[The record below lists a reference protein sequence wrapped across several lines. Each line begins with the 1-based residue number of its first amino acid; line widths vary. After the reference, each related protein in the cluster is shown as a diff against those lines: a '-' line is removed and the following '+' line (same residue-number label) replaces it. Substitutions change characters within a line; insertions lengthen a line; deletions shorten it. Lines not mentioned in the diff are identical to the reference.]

1 MAKLIFFRFAIFA
14 KRHEVLEAR
23 LRVFCMT
30 DDKEEKTLEGHE
42 HFIEVAKSRDVE
54 VLEGKSNFV
63 EFGGNLVPVTSQSA
77 SGNDQLHLRS
87 DHYLKSI
94 LAHLHFFREGQWEP
108 GSPIFRNNKSLCVS
122 TNAQF

>member
-1 MAKLIFFRFAIFA
+1 MPGEYRRKTTLEIEWRNSLFFRFAIFA

-87 DHYLKSI
+87 DH
-94 LAHLHFFREGQWEP
+94 
-108 GSPIFRNNKSLCVS
+108 
-122 TNAQF
+122 

>member
-1 MAKLIFFRFAIFA
+1 
-14 KRHEVLEAR
+14 
-23 LRVFCMT
+23 MT

-94 LAHLHFFREGQWEP
+94 LAHLHFFREGARLSNFSKQQKLVR
-108 GSPIFRNNKSLCVS
+108 FNKRTILGFSQFILHSVLGPCVS
-122 TNAQF
+122 GRP